1 MYSDV
6 KPIHLQ
12 RINPDMSTNSTKINQ
27 IEAQIVQGLQ
37 SEDDSAVLK
46 AIKKAR
52 SKGTEKVIPAMFEVY
67 ANSKNSSV
75 KEAVTKLLQELKS
88 TSAIDPL
95 IDQLSSPHENCR
107 ILALSAIWNSG
118 LNVND
123 YIDEIVQTVNN
134 GDFQEA
140 FEALTIIENLEP
152 PFDEEVI
159 LNSQLMLNQY
169 FNKNTPAEKDSL
181 VKEIASII
189 NRIGQQI

>member
-1 MYSDV
+1 M
-6 KPIHLQ
+6 
-12 RINPDMSTNSTKINQ
+12 
-27 IEAQIVQGLQ
+27 
-37 SEDDSAVLK
+37 
-46 AIKKAR
+46 
-52 SKGTEKVIPAMFEVY
+52 
-67 ANSKNSSV
+67 
-75 KEAVTKLLQELKS
+75 
-88 TSAIDPL
+88 
-95 IDQLSSPHENCR
+95 
-107 ILALSAIWNSG
+107 
-118 LNVND
+118 ND
-123 YIDEIVQTVNN
+123 YIDEIIQTVIH